1 MGGVAGHLAHLHESM
16 DLTFGEIK
24 DILRDVAAAN
34 LEVVEKVDGQNIFF
48 GWDAKTGQLRT
59 ARNAGDITKGGMTPQ
74 EYASKWKGHPAEGA
88 FMSGFSAIEQAVKS
102 MSKKDLV
109 KIFGRN
115 NDRYVNAEIM
125 YSSNPNMI
133 HYDGNYIVVHNL
145 QSFEGGEQGVVDT
158 GEFESLVSAIEGFD
172 AKTSQ
177 DLWKVYGPQ
186 LVALQDI
193 SDGKHYDRMVADL
206 GSASGGMSD
215 SATVGDFVAEKLRSG
230 PVGKLKM
237 PVERQEALIRRIV
250 GLMRGDDTKSLPDL
264 KALKQGLD
272 KETIGKI
279 SEMATTST
287 YMATVSAIV
296 APIERVISNFAIEVL
311 RGMQSFFVSDHDAEV
326 QRMRAE
332 LEDAV
337 NKIKSSR
344 GSDAR
349 EMGDML
355 VRQLEKLGHV
365 ENVAQSIEGV
375 VFEYPPGS
383 RQLYKLTGS
392 FAMVNQIVGRARRM
406 AAPAAVTGE
415 SRRRAGY
422 LTLPFLLG

>member
-1 MGGVAGHLAHLHESM
+1 MGGVGGHMSHLYEDP

-24 DILRDVAAAN
+24 SILREAATAN
-34 LEVVEKVDGQNIFF
+34 LDVVEKVDGQNIFF
-48 GWDAKTGQLRT
+48 GWDAKSGQLRA
-59 ARNAGDITKGGMTPQ
+59 ARNTGDIAKGGMTPE
-74 EYASKWKGHPAEGA
+74 EYASKWKGHPAERS

-115 NDRYVNAEIM
+115 NDRYVNAEIV

-145 QSFEGGEQGVVDT
+145 QSFEGGEQSVVDT
-158 GEFESLVSAIEGFD
+158 GEFQSLVSAIEGFD

-193 SDGKHYDRMVADL
+193 SEGKHYDRMVAALD
-206 GSASGGMSD
+206 SASGGMSD

-237 PVERQEALIRRIV
+237 PVERQEALIRRII
-250 GLMRGDDTKSLPDL
+250 GLMRREDAKGLPDL

-272 KETIGKI
+272 KETVGKI
-279 SEMATTST
+279 SAMATTST

-296 APIERVISNFAIEVL
+296 APIERVISDFAIEVL

-337 NKIKSSR
+337 NKIKSAS

-383 RQLYKLTGS
+383 KQLYKLTGS

-406 AAPAAVTGE
+406 ASPAAVTGE